1 MRRFAPL
8 LGFLLIATGAVRAD
22 GGTQL
27 RRCIQALPSSGGLC
41 DFRNRGAITA
51 ASTIVIDKPVTLR
64 LEGTQLTLGG
74 APGILIEANG
84 VQVRGSSGNT
94 WLVQAGGLGNTSR
107 NRNVI
112 YGSALR
118 DLEVSGLAFW
128 GVPCGKPQD
137 NNSGIKLQNARTGKI
152 NHVRITHNT
161 FKGFCTHAVLIQN
174 ASDVV
179 VDHNLVDRVSDGIRF
194 SGVARGEILNNTIRH
209 TQLPSNGAFTV
220 AIGLDTTAPQ
230 DDGISYPVSSDITIS
245 GNTVRSYV
253 NGEGIMVHSG
263 VNVMISGNVFK
274 NVLLGIGINP
284 FNSTDQLS
292 HITVKGNSYT
302 GTMTPGASP
311 TTANY
316 GIAVAGGQATLP
328 PSYVLVENNI
338 IRRANQIVQSQAQGG
353 IAAGYTD
360 HLTIEDNVIRDS
372 VSNGISLINPNK
384 DIEIRRNTIGDIS
397 GADASGIYTYEGSQ
411 AGEIRSNFVAWAKY
425 GYRFDIYSP
434 DLMFGRNSAS
444 EVVSI
449 IVGIENVRTVQ

>member
-1 MRRFAPL
+1 
-8 LGFLLIATGAVRAD
+8 
-22 GGTQL
+22 
-27 RRCIQALPSSGGLC
+27 
-41 DFRNRGAITA
+41 
-51 ASTIVIDKPVTLR
+51 
-64 LEGTQLTLGG
+64 
-74 APGILIEANG
+74 
-84 VQVRGSSGNT
+84 
-94 WLVQAGGLGNTSR
+94 
-107 NRNVI
+107 
-112 YGSALR
+112 
-118 DLEVSGLAFW
+118 
-128 GVPCGKPQD
+128 
-137 NNSGIKLQNARTGKI
+137 
-152 NHVRITHNT
+152 
-161 FKGFCTHAVLIQN
+161 
-174 ASDVV
+174 
-179 VDHNLVDRVSDGIRF
+179 
-194 SGVARGEILNNTIRH
+194 
-209 TQLPSNGAFTV
+209 
-220 AIGLDTTAPQ
+220 
-230 DDGISYPVSSDITIS
+230 
-245 GNTVRSYV
+245 
-253 NGEGIMVHSG
+253 
-263 VNVMISGNVFK
+263 
-274 NVLLGIGINP
+274 
-284 FNSTDQLS
+284 
-292 HITVKGNSYT
+292 
-302 GTMTPGASP
+302 MTPGASP